1 MLLRALCSCLLLA
14 FASAVSVLAQ
24 SPCERVSA
32 SSDPASAA
40 RANELKTRFKDVDL
54 SAEAAAS
61 SPAVQQE
68 QNDFILATLE
78 DSCATGASDSVRWGT
93 PAEVVSVPVLFA
105 TDRDGSSS
113 IGYGGVLR
121 AGAPVFG
128 IATTIVKG
136 QGVRTDFING
146 TKRLSP
152 STLSLKLIPPTEL
165 SEETFEKSLNNSSQ
179 SGVLSRPILLFVHG
193 YNVTFEDA
201 MISGARLALGMRL
214 PITPVVYTW
223 ASGGSP
229 LSYLHDEDTVRVSTV
244 SFTTF
249 LYRLLTTQK
258 RPVVIVAHSMGA
270 RIVTA
275 ALAELSR
282 RNCACKAL
290 AKIVL
295 AAPDLNVVE
304 LNAQWSALQ
313 QFGTNK
319 WTIYASSND
328 IALTLSH
335 IIHHYQRVGDP
346 RPSLFISKG
355 SDTVDASAAS
365 SALDSWGHSYVVGNP
380 MVAAD
385 IGSWVAKD
393 LLPSARGLNQEF
405 QGESAYYVFP

>member
-1 MLLRALCSCLLLA
+1 MNARAHCSCLLLA
-14 FASAVSVLAQ
+14 FASAVSSLAQ
-24 SPCERVSA
+24 SPCERLSP
-32 SSDPASAA
+32 SSDPSSAA
-40 RANELKTRFKDVDL
+40 KANELKTRLKDTDL

-68 QNDFILATLE
+68 QNEFVLATLE
-78 DSCATGASDSVRWGT
+78 DSCASGASDTVRWGT

-113 IGYGGVLR
+113 RGYGGILR

-128 IATTIVKG
+128 IATITVKG

-146 TKRLSP
+146 TKRVNPSMLSRK
-152 STLSLKLIPPTEL
+152 TLQSAEL
-165 SEETFEKSLNNSSQ
+165 SEKTFGTSLNNRTE
-179 SGVLSRPILLFVHG
+179 SGEPSRPILLFVHG
-193 YNVTFEDA
+193 YDVTFEDA
-201 MISGARLALGMRL
+201 ITSGARLALDMRL

-229 LSYLHDEDTVRVSTV
+229 LSYLHDEDTVRVSTLN
-244 SFTTF
+244 FTTF

-270 RIVTA
+270 RIVTG

-295 AAPDLNVVE
+295 AAPDLNVME

-313 QFGTNK
+313 QFGKNK

-355 SDTVDASAAS
+355 SDTVDASGAS

-393 LLPSARGLNQEF
+393 LLPGARGLDHKF
-405 QGESAYYVFP
+405 QGDSEYYVFP